1 MSQQKIPRRERY
13 RSGHNSSNEV
23 GGERQLGGQVEE
35 EGASCA
41 PWKVIRDGLS
51 LSWRR
56 LTDRIPGAAWLVC
69 SENAVSSSFLWYFHD
84 IGIDFV
90 MAAGLELVRSLGLLL
105 YFYSL
110 SQLARL
116 PRITYS
122 GALVASVA
130 RLGGCEA
137 FAIVGTRRIH
147 CHISSSSGSALHP
160 FGIKPSF
167 RTYSRTSAFNMSDE
181 VEAAK
186 KAAAE
191 YEASDK
197 DGAGPPTVFDKILSG
212 EWDSKKVYD
221 DDKCYAFRDVNPQ
234 APVHVLVI
242 PKRRDG
248 MIKLSTARED
258 QSDLLGHMLYVAG
271 QIGKKECPK
280 GFRIVINDG
289 EQGSQAVYHL
299 HIHVFGGRQ
308 MQWPPG

>member
-1 MSQQKIPRRERY
+1 
-13 RSGHNSSNEV
+13 
-23 GGERQLGGQVEE
+23 
-35 EGASCA
+35 
-41 PWKVIRDGLS
+41 
-51 LSWRR
+51 
-56 LTDRIPGAAWLVC
+56 
-69 SENAVSSSFLWYFHD
+69 
-84 IGIDFV
+84 
-90 MAAGLELVRSLGLLL
+90 
-105 YFYSL
+105 
-110 SQLARL
+110 
-116 PRITYS
+116 
-122 GALVASVA
+122 
-130 RLGGCEA
+130 
-137 FAIVGTRRIH
+137 
-147 CHISSSSGSALHP
+147 
-160 FGIKPSF
+160 
-167 RTYSRTSAFNMSDE
+167 MSDE

-212 EWDSKKVYD
+212 EWDSKKVHD

-242 PKRRDG
+242 PKKRDG
-248 MIKLSTARED
+248 LIKLSTARED
-258 QSDLLGHMLYVAG
+258 QSALLGHMLYVAG